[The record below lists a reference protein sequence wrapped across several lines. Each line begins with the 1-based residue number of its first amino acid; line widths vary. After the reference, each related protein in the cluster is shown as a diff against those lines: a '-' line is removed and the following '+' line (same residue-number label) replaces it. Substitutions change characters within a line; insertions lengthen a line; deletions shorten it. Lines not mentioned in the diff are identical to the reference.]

1 MDRPRGGSEP
11 SDVPGG
17 DVQPNDAP
25 LLAGGRATGGAD
37 PGFERSV
44 RRWLRAYP
52 PRWRVARADEVLG
65 TLVELAESGATRLD
79 RRAAVGLLVGG
90 LRTRARTGPLL
101 HQRIGYMVGLRTS
114 PKYLEWMADDL
125 TAPFSTA
132 SLLLRIAQFGLYC
145 LPWWIRGDSTR
156 AWLILAVGLVASIGD
171 GIGEHDVR
179 RKRRLR
185 LLLTQPGDPRSGPH
199 WVEGC
204 GPRVRAAGRDVA
216 GATATCLAWC
226 TVIGIAA
233 SPRPAT
239 WAGAIALVL
248 GLVGAAV
255 ATWRWRRW
263 GARGPEQPD
272 RVVLRWRARS
282 AFPVVCFGALAWMF
296 VTDDVFGP
304 FASRALTIIGLVVL
318 PATVAAWVWSLRA
331 PRDVAVSDLA
341 WVAGTG
347 RPPTQDDAVLEA
359 VPVGAPEGARSA
371 GLFDLVRTDP
381 DRPALG

>member
-1 MDRPRGGSEP
+1 MDRPRGGREP
-11 SDVPGG
+11 RDVPGG
-17 DVQPNDAP
+17 DRQPNDAA
-25 LLAGGRATGGAD
+25 LSAGGGATGGAD

-52 PRWRVARADEVLG
+52 PRWRAARGDEVLG
-65 TLVELAESGATRLD
+65 TLVELAAPGATRLD
-79 RRAAVGLLVGG
+79 RRAALGLLVGG
-90 LRTRARTGPLL
+90 LRTRVRTGPPL

-114 PKYLEWMADDL
+114 PRHLEWMADDL

-132 SLLLRIAQFGLYC
+132 SLLLHVALFGLYS
-145 LPWWIRGDSTR
+145 LPWWAGQDSAK
-156 AWLILAVGLVASIGD
+156 AWLILAVGLVAAIGD
-171 GIGEHDVR
+171 GIGEHNVR

-185 LLLTQPGDPRSGPH
+185 LLLTQPGDPRPGPH

-296 VTDDVFGP
+296 VTDDVVRP
-304 FASRALTIIGLVVL
+304 FASRALAVIGLVVL
-318 PATVAAWVWSLRA
+318 PTAVAAWVWSRRA

-341 WVAGTG
+341 WVAATG

-359 VPVGAPEGARSA
+359 VLAGSPEGARPAS
-371 GLFDLVRTDP
+371 LFDLVRTDP